1 MRERDYLF
9 RGVQIMPVIKARP
22 PAQGLAAAA
31 AAAAAAR
38 DGNGR
43 GQGGGGEGMRAI
55 CILDQAYFLK
65 NARDRA
71 SSELA
76 SARDSA

>member
-22 PAQGLAAAA
+22 PAQELAA

>member
-22 PAQGLAAAA
+22 PAQGLAA